1 VTRARQPHSV
11 LEILTAIAT
20 VERVSETLRGY
31 PERDHAIE
39 ILEDELAIARVRLVG
54 DLRAELTPHTRNAVA
69 VAA

>member
-1 VTRARQPHSV
+1 V
-11 LEILTAIAT
+11 LEILTAITT

-31 PERDHAIE
+31 PDRDRAIE
-39 ILEDELAIARVRLVG
+39 ILEDELSIARVRLVD